1 MRRAAFAV
9 ALTIAGL
16 IFVLSYR
23 TPLASMMAAAS
34 SNPPVTERTGAVTET
49 ADGPVQVQ
57 VTLSGGKITRIS
69 VPVQP
74 DPPRRPRV
82 RARDR
87 TALARLILETL
98 TAQGTQIHKVAGS
111 GSLSAGYIASL
122 RSALRQAQG
131 GRASAGRAS
140 AGRASAG
147 RASAGRASA
156 GRAGHGHHHGR
167 QKAARQ
173 HGGGADQPGGQ

>member
-1 MRRAAFAV
+1 MRRAAFAI

-16 IFVLSYR
+16 VFVLSYK
-23 TPLASMMAAAS
+23 TPLVSMMAAAS
-34 SNPPVTERTGAVTET
+34 SNPPVTEGTGTVTQT

-87 TALARLILETL
+87 SALARLVLETL
-98 TAQGTQIHKVAGS
+98 TAQGSQIRKVAGS

-131 GRASAGRAS
+131 GRAGAGQAGAGQAGAGQAGAGRAS
-140 AGRASAG
+140 T
-147 RASAGRASA
+147 
-156 GRAGHGHHHGR
+156 GRAGHAHHGR
-167 QKAARQ
+167 RKAARQ

>member
-1 MRRAAFAV
+1 MRRAAFAI

-16 IFVLSYR
+16 IVVLSYR
-23 TPLASMMAAAS
+23 TPLASMMAAS
-34 SNPPVTERTGAVTET
+34 SRSSPVTEGTGTVTGT

-87 TALARLILETL
+87 TALERLILETL
-98 TAQGTQIHKVAGS
+98 TAQGTQIRKVAGS

-122 RSALRQAQG
+122 RSALRHAQG
-131 GRASAGRAS
+131 GRAGQDGAGRAS
-140 AGRASAG
+140 AGQASAG
-147 RASAGRASA
+147 QASAGQASA
-156 GRAGHGHHHGR
+156 V
-167 QKAARQ
+167 
-173 HGGGADQPGGQ
+173 GQCGSGQCGSG

>member
-1 MRRAAFAV
+1 MRRAAFAI

-16 IFVLSYR
+16 VFVLSYK
-23 TPLASMMAAAS
+23 TPLVSMMAAAS
-34 SNPPVTERTGAVTET
+34 SNPPVTEGTGTVTQT

-87 TALARLILETL
+87 SALARLVLETL
-98 TAQGTQIHKVAGS
+98 TAQGSQIRKVAGS

-131 GRASAGRAS
+131 GRAGAGQAGAGQAGAGRAS
-140 AGRASAG
+140 T
-147 RASAGRASA
+147 
-156 GRAGHGHHHGR
+156 GRAGHAHHGR
-167 QKAARQ
+167 RKAARQ

>member
-1 MRRAAFAV
+1 MRRAAFAI

-16 IFVLSYR
+16 VFVLSYK

-34 SNPPVTERTGAVTET
+34 SNPPVTEGTGAVTQT

-74 DPPRRPRV
+74 DLPRRPRV

-98 TAQGTQIHKVAGS
+98 TAQGSQIRKVTGS
-111 GSLSAGYIASL
+111 GSLSAGYITSL
-122 RSALRQAQG
+122 RSALREAQG
-131 GRASAGRAS
+131 GRAGAGQAS
-140 AGRASAG
+140 AGQARG
-147 RASAGRASA
+147 GQASA
-156 GRAGHGHHHGR
+156 GRAGHGHDHGR
-167 QKAARQ
+167 RKAARQ

>member
-1 MRRAAFAV
+1 MRRAAFAI

-16 IFVLSYR
+16 VFVLSYK

-34 SNPPVTERTGAVTET
+34 SNPPVTEGTGAVTQT

-57 VTLSGGKITRIS
+57 VTVSGGKITRIS

-87 TALARLILETL
+87 TALARLVLETL
-98 TAQGTQIHKVAGS
+98 TAQGAQIPKVAGS

-131 GRASAGRAS
+131 GRASAGQAS
-140 AGRASAG
+140 AGQ
-147 RASAGRASA
+147 ASA
-156 GRAGHGHHHGR
+156 GRAGHGHHGR
-167 QKAARQ
+167 RKAARQ
-173 HGGGADQPGGQ
+173 HGGGAGQPAGQ

>member
-1 MRRAAFAV
+1 MRRAAFAI

-16 IFVLSYR
+16 FVVLSYR
-23 TPLASMMAAAS
+23 TPLASMMAAS
-34 SNPPVTERTGAVTET
+34 SRSSPVTEGTGAVTET
-49 ADGPVQVQ
+49 ADGPVQVE

-74 DPPRRPRV
+74 DPPRRPRA

-98 TAQGTQIHKVAGS
+98 TTQGTRIRKVAGS

-122 RSALRQAQG
+122 HSALRHAQG
-131 GRASAGRAS
+131 GK
-140 AGRASAG
+140 
-147 RASAGRASA
+147 ASA
-156 GRAGHGHHHGR
+156 GRAGHGHHGR
-167 QKAARQ
+167 RKAARQ

>member
-1 MRRAAFAV
+1 MRRAAFAI

-16 IFVLSYR
+16 VFVLSYK

-34 SNPPVTERTGAVTET
+34 SSPPVTEGTGAVTQT

-87 TALARLILETL
+87 TALARLVLETL
-98 TAQGTQIHKVAGS
+98 AAQGTQIRKVAGS

-122 RSALRQAQG
+122 RSALRHAQDG
-131 GRASAGRAS
+131 K
-140 AGRASAG
+140 
-147 RASAGRASA
+147 ASA
-156 GRAGHGHHHGR
+156 GRAGHGRHGR
-167 QKAARQ
+167 RKAARQ

>member
-1 MRRAAFAV
+1 MRRAAFAI

-16 IFVLSYR
+16 VFVLSYK
-23 TPLASMMAAAS
+23 TPLVSMMAAAS
-34 SNPPVTERTGAVTET
+34 SNPPVTEGTGTVTQT

-87 TALARLILETL
+87 TALARLVLETL
-98 TAQGTQIHKVAGS
+98 TAQGTQIRKVAGS

-131 GRASAGRAS
+131 GRAGAGQAGAGQAGAGRAS
-140 AGRASAG
+140 T
-147 RASAGRASA
+147 
-156 GRAGHGHHHGR
+156 GRAGHAHHGR
-167 QKAARQ
+167 RKAARQ
-173 HGGGADQPGGQ
+173 HGGGAGQPAGQ